1 LYLDSQTGL
10 SYLPKPLPAKSTHLN
25 EAKFRMSAAASLP
38 LVTIVAL
45 CHNHA
50 RFLRPALDSVLAQTY
65 ANLEVILVDDGSTDE
80 SVAMLREYA
89 TAHPEWQTLFLEQNV
104 GNCAAFNQALARTH
118 GQYVIDFATDDILL
132 PERVTRQV
140 AEFGKLPADYGMV
153 YSNVKLVD
161 EAGQFQRLFYTSTA
175 AGELQ
180 PVPASGRV
188 FEQVLRRFF
197 ISAPSMMMRRA
208 TLEALGG
215 YDETL
220 AYEDFDFWVRAS
232 HSWQFYFQN
241 EVLTEKRLHPR
252 SKSAQSYRPHD
263 PLVASTVQICRKAA
277 ALCYTPTEWDA
288 LAVRLRWELRQ
299 AARWGSLSAAQQF
312 YALLHGIGRA
322 NWLDRSIG
330 LYLKLRG

>member
-1 LYLDSQTGL
+1 
-10 SYLPKPLPAKSTHLN
+10 
-25 EAKFRMSAAASLP
+25 MSAVVVSP

-50 RFLRPALDSVLAQTY
+50 RFLRPALDSILTQTY
-65 ANLEVILVDDGSTDE
+65 PNLEVILVDDGSTDE
-80 SVAMLREYA
+80 SVAVLREYA
-89 TAHPEWQTLFLEQNV
+89 AAHPEWQTLFIEQNV

-118 GQYVIDFATDDILL
+118 GQYVIDFATDDVLL

-140 AEFGKLPADYGMV
+140 TVFEQLPADYGTV

-161 EAGQFQRLFYTSTA
+161 EAGQFQRLFYTPTA
-175 AGELQ
+175 TGQLQ
-180 PVPASGRV
+180 PTPASGWV

-232 HSWQFYFQN
+232 RNWQFHYQD

-263 PLVASTVQICRKAA
+263 PLVASTVLICRKAA
-277 ALCYTPTEWDA
+277 ALCRTPAEWDA

-299 AARWGSLSAAQQF
+299 AARWGNLAAAREF
-312 YALLHGIGRA
+312 YTLLHDTGQL
-322 NWLDRSIG
+322 NQLDRGIG
-330 LYLKLRG
+330 LYLKLRS

>member
-1 LYLDSQTGL
+1 
-10 SYLPKPLPAKSTHLN
+10 
-25 EAKFRMSAAASLP
+25 MSAAAVLP

-50 RFLRPALDSVLAQTY
+50 RFLRPALDSIQAQTY
-65 ANLEVILVDDGSTDE
+65 PNLEVILVDDASTDE
-80 SVAMLREYA
+80 SVVVLREYA
-89 TAHPEWQTLFLEQNV
+89 AAHPEWQILLIKQNV
-104 GNCAAFNQALARTH
+104 GNCAAFNLALAHTH
-118 GQYVIDFATDDILL
+118 GQYIIDFATDDVLL
-132 PERVTRQV
+132 PERVVRQV
-140 AEFGKLPADYGMV
+140 AVFEQLPADYGMV
-153 YSNVKLVD
+153 YSNVKLID
-161 EAGQFQRLFYTSTA
+161 EAGQFQRLFYTRTA
-175 AGELQ
+175 VNELQ
-180 PVPASGRV
+180 PTPASGWV

-232 HSWQFYFQN
+232 RSWQFHYQD
-241 EVLTEKRLHPR
+241 EVLTKKRLHPR

-263 PLVASTVQICRKAA
+263 PLVTSTVHICRKAA
-277 ALCYTPTEWDA
+277 ALCRTPAEWDA

-299 AARWGSLSAAQQF
+299 AARWGNLSAAQQF
-312 YALLHGIGRA
+312 YALLHGIGHA
-322 NWLDRSIG
+322 SWLDRSIG

>member
-1 LYLDSQTGL
+1 
-10 SYLPKPLPAKSTHLN
+10 
-25 EAKFRMSAAASLP
+25 MSAAAVLP

-50 RFLRPALDSVLAQTY
+50 RFLRPALDSILAQTY
-65 ANLEVILVDDGSTDE
+65 PSLEVILVDDASTDE

-89 TAHPEWQTLFLEQNV
+89 AAHPEWQTLLLERNV
-104 GNCAAFNQALARTH
+104 GNCTAFNQALARTH
-118 GQYVIDFATDDILL
+118 GHYVIDFATDDVLL
-132 PERVTRQV
+132 PERVARQV
-140 AEFGKLPADYGMV
+140 AVFEQLPADYGMV
-153 YSNVKLVD
+153 YSNVQLVD
-161 EAGQFQRLFYTSTA
+161 EAGQLQRLFYARTA
-175 AGELQ
+175 AEQLH
-180 PVPASGRV
+180 PAPASGWV

-232 HSWQFYFQN
+232 RSWQFYFQD

-277 ALCYTPTEWDA
+277 ALCRTPAEWDA
-288 LAVRLRWELRQ
+288 LAVRIRWELRQ
-299 AARWGSLSAAQQF
+299 ATRWGNLVAARQF
-312 YALLHGIGRA
+312 YALLHDIRQVGWADRGIGV
-322 NWLDRSIG
+322 
-330 LYLKLRG
+330 YLKLRR